1 MLGLKL
7 IHLSKWG
14 PRIRYRSWFIRKHWA
29 YSNQMHNW
37 GTYSLFTIN
46 KFSFLPTVNKSIN
59 NNENTLWVYFIMLC
73 AIFRIKSFQVNQL
86 LRSSYVSSYYL
97 LSKINVY
104 PTVWNLQMYLL
115 TMYRHTQRQTLKH
128 AYIYIYI
135 FFIYSVSSGN
145 WSLVVRGKDQS
156 LPDVSDG
163 YNDTCHGL
171 DIDGDGML
179 LKSDLDVPF
188 KTLQVTVLIAGGE
201 VVFFPSTDASRC
213 KEHTSLLM
221 THDSSIAKARGQMC
235 KPFCEVPGSC
245 WLQER
250 VILDTDKINYVFTC
264 ACPRTS
270 CNELFVMF
278 QSDAVPGSISICE
291 VQLLYP

>member
-1 MLGLKL
+1 MD
-7 IHLSKWG
+7 IFHL
-14 PRIRYRSWFIRKHWA
+14 
-29 YSNQMHNW
+29 
-37 GTYSLFTIN
+37 
-46 KFSFLPTVNKSIN
+46 
-59 NNENTLWVYFIMLC
+59 LC
-73 AIFRIKSFQVNQL
+73 AIFRIKSYKMNQL
-86 LRSSYVSSYYL
+86 LRSKYFSSYYL
-97 LSKINVY
+97 LRKINVY

-115 TMYRHTQRQTLKH
+115 TMYIHTHRQQTPKH
-128 AYIYIYI
+128 AYTYIYIYIYI

-145 WSLVVRGKDQS
+145 WSLVVRGNDQS

-163 YNDTCHGL
+163 YNDTCHVL
-171 DIDGDGML
+171 DTDGDGML

-278 QSDAVPGSISICE
+278 QSDAVQGSISICE